1 MSETRQLIV
10 CCDGTNNNVTGGR
23 TDTNVIKL
31 QEALQRDAHQIV
43 FYDPGVGNS
52 GSLPG
57 ATVVDRVRLKLDRI
71 AGLAFGSG
79 VYENIAECYIFLM
92 NNYQKGDEIYLFG
105 FSRGA
110 FTARA
115 LSGVVN
121 MFGLLRP
128 ELANLV
134 PTLLHHY
141 FSKRETEGQKA
152 DVSREADE
160 IRRLFVEPD
169 LREVWIHFIGV
180 WDTVASIG
188 LPPFD
193 KQITGSP
200 TVRDKKFKHVRQAL
214 ALDEY
219 RTPFLPRLYA
229 EPDFDAPPTDS
240 KPEQSLV
247 QQWFHGVHCD
257 VGGGYDPYD
266 SDPQCGCGLSDT
278 TLKWLFDHARGKGLR
293 AKDLKLPDTITRV
306 HSELYNEALWALAG
320 MVQRDLKPELGNSG
334 TIDLI
339 RPISAMPGHSS
350 ALMFPQDTVWA
361 IARPW
366 KPIII
371 ALAVLLVAMFVMAT
385 LMLPRERAGL
395 IDASSVGAWLSSV
408 WVYLQNLFSAEGLW
422 SVARALWMFICW
434 QATLQWS
441 FVDHLA
447 EAIPQLKTALLFRLL
462 AQGTGL
468 FIIARMT
475 SWAFAQ
481 VAGLRERQL
490 PPSDALNAL
499 GIAPRWLTVFTLGTT
514 LSGLLSLLIAPWVW
528 GWLAS
533 LLRVLMNLTWWL
545 QAPAMLGVLALVG
558 WGVWAR
564 ARR

>member
-1 MSETRQLIV
+1 MRFTSSASRAA
-10 CCDGTNNNVTGGR
+10 R
-23 TDTNVIKL
+23 
-31 QEALQRDAHQIV
+31 
-43 FYDPGVGNS
+43 
-52 GSLPG
+52 LP
-57 ATVVDRVRLKLDRI
+57 
-71 AGLAFGSG
+71 
-79 VYENIAECYIFLM
+79 
-92 NNYQKGDEIYLFG
+92 
-105 FSRGA
+105 
-110 FTARA
+110 RA

-128 ELANLV
+128 ELANMV

-141 FSKRETEGQKA
+141 FSKRKTTGQKA
-152 DVSREADE
+152 DVNREADE
-160 IRRLFVEPD
+160 IKRLFVEPD
-169 LREVWIHFIGV
+169 FREVWIHFIGV

-188 LPPFD
+188 MPPFD

-200 TVRDKKFKHVRQAL
+200 TVRDKNFKHVRQAL

-229 EPDFDAPPTDS
+229 EPDFHASATAD

-247 QQWFHGVHCD
+247 QQWFRGVHCD

-278 TLKWLFDHARGKGLR
+278 TLKWLFDHARDKGLR
-293 AKDLKLPDTITRV
+293 AADLKLPATITRV

-320 MVQRDLKPELGNSG
+320 MVQRDLKPEPGNSG
-334 TIDLI
+334 TLDFM
-339 RPISAMPGHSS
+339 RPVGATPTPTST
-350 ALMFPQDTVWA
+350 LKFPQDTVWA

-366 KPIII
+366 KPIVT

-385 LMLPRERAGL
+385 LMLPRERTGL
-395 IDASSVGAWLSSV
+395 IDASSVAAWLSSV
-408 WVYLQNLFSAEGLW
+408 WACAQNLVSAESLG
-422 SVARALWMFICW
+422 SMARALWTFICW

-447 EAIPQLKTALLFRLL
+447 AMIPQLKTALLFRLV
-462 AQGTGL
+462 AQGAGL

-481 VAGLRERQL
+481 VAGLRDRQL
-490 PPSDALNAL
+490 PPSVALKRL
-499 GIAPRWLTVFTLGTT
+499 GIAPRWLTVFTLGST
-514 LSGLLSLLIAPWVW
+514 LSGLVSLLIAPWVW
-528 GWLAS
+528 PWLAT

-545 QAPAMLGVLALVG
+545 QASAMLGVLALVG
-558 WGVWAR
+558 WGVWAKL
-564 ARR
+564 RR